1 MAAMSGPDLTWAMR
15 GIDALLR
22 RQLGISEF
30 TADPECLIRISQ
42 TRARRLVVTPS
53 GDVIRPHARVLQI
66 HLWNE
71 HVALISQT
79 GSTAA
84 WGNLFKRR
92 MRHSLA
98 LLSRHI
104 EEAPQYRDIAA
115 ITASPTFPDRFG
127 PLTLTRVCEYFGWE
141 IVAPEHRYKH
151 FHSVHAWLDSLLV
164 WGLIWA
170 FNPTALRGRGASFS
184 RIEVWMS
191 RSRLLDRYAPRTDIE
206 GKTDETE
213 IMVEGS

>member
-22 RQLGISEF
+22 RQLGILEF
-30 TADPECLIRISQ
+30 TEDPECLIRISHA
-42 TRARRLVVTPS
+42 RAPRLVVLPS
-53 GDVIRPHARVLQI
+53 GDAVRPGEPVLQI

-71 HVALISQT
+71 HLAIIPQT

-98 LLSRHI
+98 LLSQHL
-104 EEAPQYRDIAA
+104 EQESHYRDIVA
-115 ITASPTFPDRFG
+115 ITASPTFPDRLG

-141 IVAPEHRYKH
+141 IVAPEHKRH
-151 FHSVHAWLDSLLV
+151 LHSVHAWLDSLLV

-170 FNPTALRGRGASFS
+170 FNPAALRGRGASYS

-191 RSRLLDRYAPRTDIE
+191 RSRLLDRYAARTDIG
-206 GKTDETE
+206 GKADKTE
-213 IMVEGS
+213 AMVEGS

>member
-1 MAAMSGPDLTWAMR
+1 MSGPDLTWAMR
-15 GIDALLR
+15 GIDAFLR
-22 RQLGISEF
+22 RQLGILEF
-30 TADPECLIRISQ
+30 TEDPECLIRISQ
-42 TRARRLVVTPS
+42 SRAPRLLVLPS
-53 GDVIRPHARVLQI
+53 GDEIRPGGAVLQI

-71 HVALISQT
+71 HLAIIPQT

-98 LLSRHI
+98 LLGQHI
-104 EEAPQYRDIAA
+104 EQEPHYRDIVA
-115 ITASPTFPDRFG
+115 ITASPTFPDRLG

-141 IVAPEHRYKH
+141 IVAPEQKKH
-151 FHSVHAWLDSLLV
+151 FHSLHAWLDSLLV

-170 FNPTALRGRGASFS
+170 FNPTALRGRGTSYS

-191 RSRLLDRYAPRTDIE
+191 RSRLLDRYAAHTDIV
-206 GKTDETE
+206 GKADKRE
-213 IMVEGS
+213 IMAEGS